1 MPRAQPQLYEDRAGV
16 GRRAKSKAALKKRF
30 LAGNVSMYSKGDA
43 KRCRTGFGDDKQGSC
58 VKKAGRMH
66 MRKKDGSLDMRYA
79 VNRVKSAVEKA
90 KTKNKK
96 KKYVIRG

>member
-1 MPRAQPQLYEDRAGV
+1 MPRAQPQTYVDASGK
-16 GRRAKSKAALKKRF
+16 GRRAKSKAVLKKRF
-30 LAGNVSMYSKGDA
+30 LQNNVSTYSKGDA

>member
-1 MPRAQPQLYEDRAGV
+1 MPRAQPQTYTDAAGK
-16 GRRAKSKAALKKRF
+16 GKRAKSKAALKKRF
-30 LAGNVSMYSKGDA
+30 AANNVSAYIKGSA
-43 KRCRTGFGDDKQGSC
+43 KRCRTGFGDDGKGAC
-58 VKKAGRMH
+58 RKKEGRIH

>member
-1 MPRAQPQLYEDRAGV
+1 MPRAQPQLYEDGAGV

-30 LAGNVSMYSKGDA
+30 AAGNVSTYSKGSA
-43 KRCRTGFGDDKQGSC
+43 KRCRTGFGDDGQGSC
-58 VKKAGRMH
+58 RKKEGRIH

-79 VNRVKSAVEKA
+79 VNRVKSAIEKA